1 MVASTVSTR
10 DGWSSR
16 TAFILA
22 AIGSAVGLGNLVRF
36 PAEAGANG
44 GGAFVLFY
52 ILCIVLIGL
61 PVLLSE
67 TLIGRHGQSA
77 APESY
82 RKLAQES
89 GASKGWELVATL
101 GVLSAFLVL
110 SFYCVLGGWVIYY
123 VGMFAADLVST
134 GVSGPAFDGM
144 SFEQVDALFPAMIE
158 NGPVTAMLNV
168 LFLGIT
174 LFFVARGVSGGIEK
188 VAIYLMPMFFV
199 LLIAITIYGFFG
211 GAMNETF
218 AYLFTFEPD
227 KLTGEVMLAA
237 VGQAFFSLSLGV
249 AGMVTYG
256 AYVGRDVNL
265 AGTSAIIGAADTS
278 VALIAGLCIFPIVFA
293 AGLAPNGG
301 LGLMFQ
307 TLPHAFQEI
316 PFGSLIG
323 LAFFVMVAFAALTS
337 SVALMEVPS
346 AWVIDRFRIARPAA
360 VVLVTV
366 LAAIL
371 GTLSALSTGVLAGFH
386 PLGFIPMFEGL
397 GMLDTLDTFTSKLT
411 MPIGALLTAVFVG
424 WIANRRLVDAENGLS
439 GGLHH
444 FWRFLVCWFCPIAL
458 LLILLGG
465 IFPDRTEQVFAM
477 LGLGGAE
484 TIEGSE

>member
-1 MVASTVSTR
+1 MVAATDTAR

-67 TLIGRHGQSA
+67 TLIGRHGQAA
-77 APESY
+77 APESF
-82 RKLAQES
+82 RKMAEQS
-89 GASKGWELVATL
+89 GASKLWELVASL

-110 SFYCVLGGWVIYY
+110 SFYCVLGGWVLYY
-123 VGMFAADLVST
+123 IGIFAADLVAT
-134 GVSGPAFDGM
+134 GISGPAFPDVP
-144 SFEQVDALFPAMIE
+144 FAEVDALFPGMVGD
-158 NGPVTAMLNV
+158 GPMTVGLNIA
-168 LFLGIT
+168 FLLLT
-174 LFFVARGVSGGIEK
+174 LAFVARGISGGIEK
-188 VAIYLMPMFFV
+188 VAVYLMPTFFV
-199 LLIAITIYGFFG
+199 LLLAITVYGLFRG
-211 GAMNETF
+211 DTAQTF
-218 AYLFTFEPD
+218 TYLFTFEPE

-256 AYVGRDVNL
+256 AYVGREVNL
-265 AGTSAIIGAADTS
+265 AGTSVIIAGADTA

-293 AGLAPNGG
+293 AGLEPNGG

-323 LAFFVMVAFAALTS
+323 LAFFIMVAFAALTS

-346 AWVIDRFRIARPAA
+346 AYVIERFKVSRPVGVGVVTLGA
-360 VVLVTV
+360 VV
-366 LAAIL
+366 L
-371 GTLSALSTGVLAGFH
+371 GTLSALSTGMLSGFH
-386 PLGFIPMFEGL
+386 PLGFLPLFEGQ
-397 GMLDTLDTFTSKLT
+397 GVLDTLDTFTSKLT
-411 MPIGALLTAVFVG
+411 MPICALLTSVFVG
-424 WIANRRLVDAENGLS
+424 WIADKRLTDAENGLD
-439 GGLHH
+439 GGLHL
-444 FWRFLVCWFCPIAL
+444 FWRFLVRWLCPLAL
-458 LLILLGG
+458 AAILVVG
-465 IFPDRTEQVFAM
+465 IFPSV
-477 LGLGGAE
+477 LG
-484 TIEGSE
+484 S

>member
-1 MVASTVSTR
+1 MVATTDSTR

-52 ILCIVLIGL
+52 ILCILLIGL

-67 TLIGRHGQSA
+67 TLIGRHGQAA
-77 APESY
+77 APESF
-82 RKLAQES
+82 RKMAEQS
-89 GASKGWELVATL
+89 GASKLWELVASL

-110 SFYCVLGGWVIYY
+110 SFYCVLGGWVLYY
-123 VGMFAADLVST
+123 IGIFTADLFST
-134 GVSGPAFDGM
+134 GVSGPAFQGVP
-144 SFEQVDALFPAMIE
+144 FAEVEALFPAMIGD
-158 NGPVTAMLNV
+158 GPMTVGLNIA
-168 LFLGIT
+168 FLLLT
-174 LFFVARGVSGGIEK
+174 LVFVARGVSGGIEK
-188 VAIYLMPMFFV
+188 VAVYLMPTFFV
-199 LLIAITIYGFFG
+199 LLIAITIYGLFTG
-211 GAMNETF
+211 ESAQAIT
-218 AYLFTFEPD
+218 YLFTFEPE

-265 AGTSAIIGAADTS
+265 AGTSAIIAGADTA

-293 AGLAPNGG
+293 AGLEPNGG

-323 LAFFVMVAFAALTS
+323 LAFFIMVAFAALTS

-346 AWVIDRFRIARPAA
+346 AWVIERFKVSRLAGVLVVTGGA
-360 VVLVTV
+360 VVLG
-366 LAAIL
+366 A
-371 GTLSALSTGVLAGFH
+371 LSALSTGALADFH
-386 PLGFIPMFEGL
+386 PLGFLPLFEGM
-397 GMLDTLDTFTSKLT
+397 GVLDTLDTFTSKLT
-411 MPIGALLTAVFVG
+411 MPICALLTAVFVG
-424 WIANRRLVDAENGLS
+424 WIADKRLTDQENGLS
-439 GGLHH
+439 GGLHL
-444 FWRFLVCWFCPIAL
+444 FWRFLVCWLCPLAL
-458 LLILLGG
+458 TAILIVG
-465 IFPDRTEQVFAM
+465 IFPSV
-477 LGLGGAE
+477 LGG
-484 TIEGSE
+484 

>member
-1 MVASTVSTR
+1 MVAASGSAR

-16 TAFILA
+16 TAFLLA

-67 TLIGRHGQSA
+67 TLIGRHGQAA

-82 RKLAQES
+82 RKMAEQS
-89 GASKGWELVATL
+89 GASKQWELVASL

-110 SFYCVLGGWVIYY
+110 SFYCVLGGWVLYY
-123 VGMFAADLVST
+123 IGIFLADLIST
-134 GVSGPAFDGM
+134 GVSGPAFQGVPYA
-144 SFEQVDALFPAMIE
+144 EVEALFPAMIA
-158 NGPVTAMLNV
+158 NGPMTVALNLAFLLVTL
-168 LFLGIT
+168 L
-174 LFFVARGVSGGIEK
+174 FVARGVSGGIEK
-188 VAIYLMPMFFV
+188 VAVYLMPTFFV
-199 LLIAITIYGFFG
+199 LLIAITVYGLFT
-211 GAMNETF
+211 GATSQ
-218 AYLFTFEPD
+218 AVTYLFTFEPE
-227 KLTGEVMLAA
+227 KLTGQVMLAA

-256 AYVGRDVNL
+256 AYVGREVNL
-265 AGTSAIIGAADTS
+265 AGTSAIIAAADTS

-323 LAFFVMVAFAALTS
+323 LAFFIMVAFAALTS

-346 AWVIDRFRIARPAA
+346 AWVIDRFNLVRPVAVGLVTLGA
-360 VVLVTV
+360 VV
-366 LAAIL
+366 L
-371 GTLSALSTGVLAGFH
+371 GTLSALSTGMLSGFH
-386 PLGFIPMFEGL
+386 PLGFIPLFEGM
-397 GMLDTLDTFTSKLT
+397 GVLDTLDTFTSKLT
-411 MPIGALLTAVFVG
+411 MPICALLTSVFVG
-424 WIANRRLVDAENGLS
+424 WIAERRLIDAENGLD
-439 GGLHH
+439 GGLHL
-444 FWRFLVCWFCPIAL
+444 FWRFLVRWLCPIAL
-458 LLILLGG
+458 GAILIVG
-465 IFPDRTEQVFAM
+465 IFPSV
-477 LGLGGAE
+477 LG
-484 TIEGSE
+484 S